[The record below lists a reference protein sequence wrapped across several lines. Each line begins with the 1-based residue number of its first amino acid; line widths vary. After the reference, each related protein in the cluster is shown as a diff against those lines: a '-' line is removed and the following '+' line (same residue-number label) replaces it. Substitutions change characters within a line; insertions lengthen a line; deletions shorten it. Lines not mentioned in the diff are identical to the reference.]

1 MAPAIYGLRLW
12 MAFVTMVNLIFIIV
26 YHAWYIP
33 MASEIK
39 AKRSREMYDLGITE
53 TDEGFHYEYT
63 WDDYAIIVP
72 SVILLPA
79 YIYSIW
85 GKRSLV
91 PNKYARAVLML
102 LPALFMIGVQLRQVD
117 LILQAFHKVF
127 KDAPAEY
134 VVSPFSCVP
143 AGNSF
148 LAACIVGQSYQFVPV
163 VVGFFVIIEVAVTLF
178 RGPLHSPKEAYL

>member
-12 MAFVTMVNLIFIIV
+12 MAFVTMVNLIFVIV

-33 MASEIK
+33 MTNEIK
-39 AKRSREMYDLGITE
+39 AKRSREMYDLGFTE
-53 TDEGFHYEYT
+53 TDEGFQYEYT

-91 PNKYARAVLML
+91 PNKYSRAVLML
-102 LPALFMIGVQLRQVD
+102 LLALFMIGVQLRQVD
-117 LILQAFHKVF
+117 LILKAFHKVF
-127 KDAPAEY
+127 KDAPTEY

-148 LAACIVGQSYQFVPV
+148 LAVCIVGQIYQFAPV

-178 RGPLHSPKEAYL
+178 RGPLHSHKEAYL